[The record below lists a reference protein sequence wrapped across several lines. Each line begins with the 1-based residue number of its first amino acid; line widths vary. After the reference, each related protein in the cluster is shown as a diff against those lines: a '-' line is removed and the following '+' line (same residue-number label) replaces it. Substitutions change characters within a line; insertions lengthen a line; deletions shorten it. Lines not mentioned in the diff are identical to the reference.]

1 MCLVS
6 QLNPTLCSP
15 LGCSLL
21 VSSVRSI
28 FQARIFEFSKQGYQ
42 NFLSRN
48 TGAVAI
54 SSSKGSSNSGIEISS
69 LPSPALA
76 GIFYITSATW
86 EALSLQH
93 SYMTCSSVHYLYH
106 VVHYIPNAYL
116 SYNWKFAPF
125 DYLHTVSAFHLW

>member
-28 FQARIFEFSKQGYQ
+28 FQARIPEFSEREYW
-42 NFLSRN
+42 R
-48 TGAVAI
+48 AVAI
-54 SSSKGSSNSGIEISS
+54 SSSKGSYNSGIEISS

-125 DYLHTVSAFHLW
+125 DYLHLVSAFHLW